1 MISQRMVMQFR
12 VGNKQQGV
20 VLFFA
25 LIALVVMML
34 AAVALIRSVDTDTSV
49 AGNLAFKQ
57 AATISADAG
66 IETAF
71 KILKTGGIDKEVNST
86 ANAALGYYAT
96 SEERNL
102 TGKLAQPD
110 AFSWD
115 NSNSAL
121 AEGTDM
127 ENGKDS
133 SGNTVRFVVERMCH
147 RAGST
152 SPADCL
158 SGQSEGTGAKDP
170 NKPCYGKC
178 LKPQPVFSP
187 IYRITARVQG
197 PKNTISYVQAYL
209 Y

>member
-1 MISQRMVMQFR
+1 MQAKASHFR
-12 VGNKQQGV
+12 QQGV
-20 VLFFA
+20 ALFFA

-57 AATISADAG
+57 SATISADAG

-71 KILKTGGIDKEVNST
+71 KTLKTGGINKELNST

-102 TGKLAQPD
+102 TGTLTQPA

-115 NSNSAL
+115 DSNSAL

-152 SPADCL
+152 SPSDCL
-158 SGQSEGTGAKDP
+158 SGESLDTGGKQP
-170 NKPCYGKC
+170 GGPCVVNC

-197 PKNTISYVQAYL
+197 PKNTTSYVQAYL